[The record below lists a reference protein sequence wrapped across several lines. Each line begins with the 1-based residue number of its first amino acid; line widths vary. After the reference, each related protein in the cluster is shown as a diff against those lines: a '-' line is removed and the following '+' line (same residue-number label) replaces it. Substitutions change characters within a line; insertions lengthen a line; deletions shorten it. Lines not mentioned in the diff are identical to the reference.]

1 MKDKKTVI
9 LTGASS
15 GIGFFI
21 AKQLDK
27 HYKLILI
34 SRTESKLKQCS
45 ESLSH
50 KHVFYSIDVSDI
62 RQVEQ
67 FYNDLI
73 INNDKIF
80 GLINCAGIFGGIGT
94 LDSINPKDFRKGFE
108 VNFYGSYLMSYFV
121 LKLYSQ
127 KGLKKIINFAGG
139 GAAGPFP
146 RYSSYACSKTALV
159 KLTEN
164 IAIEFPQV
172 DCNIIAPGFIKTN
185 LAQQTLDAG
194 RDKAGIFYDKT
205 LHMIK
210 KGGQSI
216 SKVIGLIDFLLSA
229 ESDGITGKF
238 ISAQWDIWDDK
249 KFQERL
255 RQEVDLCTLRRIDE
269 KYFTLKE
276 SL

>member
-1 MKDKKTVI
+1 MNKQKAVI

-15 GIGFFI
+15 GIGFSI
-21 AKQLDK
+21 AQALDK
-27 HYKLILI
+27 KYRIILI
-34 SRTESKLKQCS
+34 SKTEAKLTKTHKKLNSDNLFYAIDISNKEDVESTYINLDKQ
-45 ESLSH
+45 
-50 KHVFYSIDVSDI
+50 IDEI
-62 RQVEQ
+62 
-67 FYNDLI
+67 YA
-73 INNDKIF
+73 
-80 GLINCAGIFGGIGT
+80 LINCAGLFGAIGKVDT
-94 LDSINPKDFRKGFE
+94 VSPEKFMTG
-108 VNFYGSYLMSYFV
+108 VNVNLYGSYLMCYYA
-121 LKLYSQ
+121 LKFY
-127 KGLKKIINFAGG
+127 KFRGLKKLINFSGG
-139 GAAGPFP
+139 GATSPFP
-146 RYSSYACSKTALV
+146 NYSSYACSKIAVV

-164 IAIEFPQV
+164 LAREYPGI
-172 DCNIIAPGFIKTN
+172 DSNIIAPGFIKTN